1 MRRQAALRLAAC
13 FVLTAG
19 LWAPWGQ
26 AGPAPRAPQAGDAP
40 KDSHVEERIQ
50 VLEEPWKVG
59 DVKTYS
65 LIFDH
70 APFGRQ
76 TVRLDR
82 IVEEEGEKLLE
93 FSQMLHLDLR
103 ALGQEGS
110 LYNFGTVR
118 YARGKMF
125 RRYQF
130 DEMLRSWTGYT
141 TYEPRDKMRER
152 DVTLERSGQSNALTV
167 REGQADAPPRQMDLE
182 GLEGSVLVD
191 LEIVGHWERLFLYD
205 TWAVGDRKTVPM
217 VVPSEPVV
225 YDYHLPV
232 KNFRPIKPQVKDVT
246 LEVGPLEPVSVFSV
260 DIQAFRCSLPDLGLV
275 LWVTP
280 RGGVI
285 KFDNGRGLVGVL
297 ER

>member
-1 MRRQAALRLAAC
+1 MNWPLL
-13 FVLTAG
+13 FVL
-19 LWAPWGQ
+19 
-26 AGPAPRAPQAGDAP
+26 PALLNSPRQEPVPPPAAVEPEQPQR
-40 KDSHVEERIQ
+40 SNVEERIQ

-65 LIFDH
+65 LIFDY

-82 IVEEEGEKLLE
+82 IIDEGGEKLLE

-125 RRYQF
+125 RRYKF
-130 DEMLRSWTGYT
+130 EEILKSWSGYA
-141 TYEPRDKMRER
+141 TYEPTGKMRER
-152 DVTLERSGQSNALTV
+152 TVTLDRAGDTAALSI
-167 REGQADAPPRQMDLE
+167 QAGKTDEEADPQPLPALDGIE
-182 GLEGSVLVD
+182 KSVMID
-191 LEIVGHWERLFLYD
+191 LEIIGHWERLFLFD
-205 TWAVGDRKTVPM
+205 TWVLGDEKKIPM
-217 VVPSEPVV
+217 MIPSQPIV
-225 YDYHLPV
+225 YDYHIPV
-232 KNFRPIKPQVKDVT
+232 KDFRPIEPSIREIT
-246 LEVGPLEPVSVFSV
+246 LKVAAMEPVSVFSV
-260 DIQAFRCSLPDLGLV
+260 DIPAFRCLIPEIGYTV
-275 LWVTP
+275 WVTA

-285 KFDNGRGLVGVL
+285 KFDNGKGLTGIL

>member
-1 MRRQAALRLAAC
+1 MNWPLLLLLPALL
-13 FVLTAG
+13 G
-19 LWAPWGQ
+19 
-26 AGPAPRAPQAGDAP
+26 APRQEPPPPQQPQPPPADTDQP
-40 KDSHVEERIQ
+40 QRSDVEERIQ

-65 LIFDH
+65 LIFDY

-82 IVEEEGEKLLE
+82 IVDEGGEKLLE

-125 RRYQF
+125 RRYRF
-130 DEMLRSWTGYT
+130 EEILKSWSGYA
-141 TYEPRDKMRER
+141 TYEPTNKMRER
-152 DVTLERSGQSNALTV
+152 TVTLDRSGDTAALSI
-167 REGQADAPPRQMDLE
+167 QAGKADEAPDPQPLPALE
-182 GLEGSVLVD
+182 GMEKSVMID
-191 LEIVGHWERLFLYD
+191 LEIIGHWERLFLFD
-205 TWAVGDRKTVPM
+205 TWVLGDEKKIAM
-217 VVPSEPVV
+217 MIPSQPIV
-225 YDYHLPV
+225 YDYHIPV
-232 KNFRPIKPQVKDVT
+232 KDFRPIDPSVREVT
-246 LEVGPLEPVSVFSV
+246 LKVAAMEPVSVFSV
-260 DIQAFRCSLPDLGLV
+260 DIPAFRCVIPEIGYTV
-275 LWVTP
+275 WVTA

-285 KFDNGRGLVGVL
+285 KFDNGKGLTGIL

>member
-1 MRRQAALRLAAC
+1 MMNWPLLLVLPAMLAAPRQEP
-13 FVLTAG
+13 VPPAA
-19 LWAPWGQ
+19 APAQ
-26 AGPAPRAPQAGDAP
+26 PQRSD
-40 KDSHVEERIQ
+40 VEERIQ

-65 LIFDH
+65 LIFDY

-82 IVEEEGEKLLE
+82 ILDEGGEKLLE

-110 LYNFGTVR
+110 LYNFGTIR

-125 RRYQF
+125 RKYKF
-130 DEMLRSWTGYT
+130 DEILKSWSGYA
-141 TYEPRDKMRER
+141 TYEPTGKMRER
-152 DVTLERSGQSNALTV
+152 TVTLDRAGDTAALSI
-167 REGQADAPPRQMDLE
+167 QAGGAKEEPEPHPLPALDGIE
-182 GLEGSVLVD
+182 KSVMID
-191 LEIVGHWERLFLYD
+191 LEIIGHWERLFLFE
-205 TWAVGDRKTVPM
+205 TWMIGDEKRIPM
-217 VVPSEPVV
+217 MIPSQPIV

-232 KNFRPIKPQVKDVT
+232 KDFRPIDPSIREVT
-246 LEVGPLEPVSVFSV
+246 LKVVAMEPVSVFSV
-260 DIQAFRCSLPDLGLV
+260 DIPAFRCVIPEIGYTV
-275 LWVTP
+275 WVTA

-285 KFDNGRGLVGVL
+285 KFDNGKGLTGIL

>member
-1 MRRQAALRLAAC
+1 MNWP
-13 FVLTAG
+13 VL
-19 LWAPWGQ
+19 LLLPSLLN
-26 AGPAPRAPQAGDAP
+26 APRQEAPPQPPA
-40 KDSHVEERIQ
+40 DSEKPQRSDVEERIQ

-59 DVKTYS
+59 DLKTYS
-65 LIFDH
+65 LIFDY

-82 IVEEEGEKLLE
+82 ILDEGGEKLLE

-125 RRYQF
+125 RRYRF
-130 DEMLRSWTGYT
+130 EEILKSWSGYA
-141 TYEPRDKMRER
+141 TYEPTGRMRER
-152 DVTLERSGQSNALTV
+152 TVTLDRAGDSAAISI
-167 REGQADAPPRQMDLE
+167 QAGRTKAEAEPMPLPPLDGIE
-182 GLEGSVLVD
+182 KSVMID
-191 LEIVGHWERLFLYD
+191 LEIIGHWERLFLFD
-205 TWAVGDRKTVPM
+205 TWVLGDEKKIPM
-217 VVPSEPVV
+217 MIPSQPIV

-232 KNFRPIKPQVKDVT
+232 NDFRPIEPAIREVT
-246 LEVGPLEPVSVFSV
+246 LKVAAIESVSVFSV
-260 DIQAFRCSLPDLGLV
+260 EIPAFRCLIPEIGYTV
-275 LWVTP
+275 WVTA

-285 KFDNGRGLVGVL
+285 KFDNGKGLTGIL

>member
-1 MRRQAALRLAAC
+1 VRPPLAAARIAA
-13 FVLTAG
+13 VLALAG
-19 LWAPWGQ
+19 ALSTPWILARQ
-26 AGPAPRAPQAGDAP
+26 EAEPP

-82 IVEEEGEKLLE
+82 VVEDEGEKLLE

-152 DVTLERSGQSNALTV
+152 GVTLERAGSEATLTV
-167 REGQADAPPRQMDLE
+167 REGKADPPPRKLELE

-225 YDYHLPV
+225 YDYHVPV
-232 KNFRPIKPQVKDVT
+232 KDFRPITPRIKDVT

-260 DIQAFRCSLPDLGLV
+260 DIQAFRCSLPELGLV